1 MNVKGMP
8 MTMMIHVTLWSAQY
22 PCDSHAHGTI
32 KSSSDAAKKKKTGG
46 YNGSENKSVNVKN

>member
-1 MNVKGMP
+1 MMNVKGMP
-8 MTMMIHVTLWSAQY
+8 MTTLWSAQY

-46 YNGSENKSVNVKN
+46 YNGSEN